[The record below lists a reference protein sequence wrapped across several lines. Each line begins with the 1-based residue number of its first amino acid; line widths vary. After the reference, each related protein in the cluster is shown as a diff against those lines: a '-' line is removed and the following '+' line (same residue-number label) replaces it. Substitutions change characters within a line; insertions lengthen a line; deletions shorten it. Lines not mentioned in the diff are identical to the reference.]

1 MINFDHTTN
10 NVGVYDEGKL
20 AIALIS
26 RESDCGGHMLIV
38 NFSLPLIASTINCD
52 SDKLKLSI
60 NKVDGSLGQDT
71 SRGLRT
77 WTDT

>member
-26 RESDCGGHMLIV
+26 RESDCGTGRNYEQGEGVILYYIDLHTCAHILH
-38 NFSLPLIASTINCD
+38 SKKPGWQ
-52 SDKLKLSI
+52 KLL
-60 NKVDGSLGQDT
+60 
-71 SRGLRT
+71 
-77 WTDT
+77 

>member
-26 RESDCGGHMLIV
+26 RQSDCGRGRNYEQGEGRGGQIV
-38 NFSLPLIASTINCD
+38 LH
-52 SDKLKLSI
+52 
-60 NKVDGSLGQDT
+60 
-71 SRGLRT
+71 
-77 WTDT
+77 

>member
-26 RESDCGGHMLIV
+26 RESDGGGGRSYEQV
-38 NFSLPLIASTINCD
+38 
-52 SDKLKLSI
+52 
-60 NKVDGSLGQDT
+60 
-71 SRGLRT
+71 RGLKVRVGRGVRFVLY
-77 WTDT
+77 